1 MAKKK
6 PQELPGGL
14 KPSWRTPVAIAF
26 ATELLKRLIDLAVE
40 LLKHWW

>member
-6 PQELPGGL
+6 PQELPGPQKAWG
-14 KPSWRTPVAIAF
+14 TTVAMLA
-26 ATELLKRLIDLAVE
+26 ATELLKRLIDWAVE